1 MIIKTLKNNIKAAL
15 ALAALAL
22 PAAAQAQQ
30 LQIFCSGPG
39 GLSTGN
45 CTLDDIVRTAAS
57 FGNMLMEISGA
68 LFFATFVY
76 GGARYLLSF
85 GRSDWVQKGT
95 QAMKGGATGML
106 IVILAWTIVRYV
118 AFIMMGKNP

>member
-1 MIIKTLKNNIKAAL
+1 MSIKTLKNNFEAACVL
-15 ALAALAL
+15 ALATL
-22 PAAAQAQQ
+22 PFAASAQR
-30 LQIFCSGPG
+30 LQIYCSG
-39 GLSTGN
+39 GLQTGN

-85 GRSDWVQKGT
+85 GKSDWVQKGT
-95 QAMKGGATGML
+95 QAMKGGAIGMT
-106 IVILAWTIVRYV
+106 IVILSWSIVRLV
-118 AFIMMGKNP
+118 ALTMIGAAG